1 MEARLNRE
9 EIEARVDELRAE
21 HLGRDEFVGAIRVF
35 SESLHPESRQ
45 MLGKVLLGRKPERGV
60 FDVIT
65 DRLERGGW
73 LRRTM
78 RKAEGRER

>member
-1 MEARLNRE
+1 MELRLNRE

-21 HLGRDEFVGAIRVF
+21 HRGRDEFLGAVRAF
-35 SESLHPESRQ
+35 SESLHPQSRKL
-45 MLGKVLLGRKPERGV
+45 LGKALLGRKPEKSG

-78 RKAEGRER
+78 RKAEGREP